1 MNNGKTDTS
10 YTGIELKRE
19 KCLCQQEWIEIEY
32 NAKLPDLD
40 SGVIQYHSIL
50 WEGDGGDEVEKRKN
64 TGKEKFYM
72 EMQTPFTALIF
83 ETPYPSRFTKIESTK
98 EVWFGTLQ
106 EETEQIKNIL
116 YKEKGTVQT
125 LHT

>member
-1 MNNGKTDTS
+1 M
-10 YTGIELKRE
+10 
-19 KCLCQQEWIEIEY
+19 
-32 NAKLPDLD
+32 
-40 SGVIQYHSIL
+40 
-50 WEGDGGDEVEKRKN
+50 GGDEGEKRKN

>member
-50 WEGDGGDEVEKRKN
+50 WEGDGGGWSGK
-64 TGKEKFYM
+64 KEKYW
-72 EMQTPFTALIF
+72 EG
-83 ETPYPSRFTKIESTK
+83 K
-98 EVWFGTLQ
+98 V
-106 EETEQIKNIL
+106 
-116 YKEKGTVQT
+116 
-125 LHT
+125 LHGNADPLHRVDIWDPLP